1 MITIS
6 KLVIVLQAYS
16 RPRFSSY
23 GDTALNNF
31 ILKMVNVLHWVKI
44 ILLMTVMILIRLTYH
59 QSLPPVALSGL

>member
-44 ILLMTVMILIRLTYH
+44 ILLMTVMM
-59 QSLPPVALSGL
+59 SCW